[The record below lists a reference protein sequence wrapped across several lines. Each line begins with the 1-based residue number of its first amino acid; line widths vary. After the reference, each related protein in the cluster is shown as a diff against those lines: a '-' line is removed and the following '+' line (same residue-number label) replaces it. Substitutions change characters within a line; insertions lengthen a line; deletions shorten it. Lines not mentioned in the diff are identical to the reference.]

1 MERAR
6 KVLDWL
12 EEDTIHRLFLLLFS
26 IRILPLIA
34 IAAGPWESS
43 TLHLVVVQL
52 LTLKLC
58 RNEAIRNQFKIP
70 LDQGSALPP
79 VLQNTYIEL
88 LSRIIHLRFLQSF
101 CVDDKK
107 GSSIAE
113 CVIIVDCANGLC
125 CLQSQCNDLNSLWP
139 TYSIPTIIPAVLWH
153 PIQNSTFCFKI

>member
-6 KVLDWL
+6 KVLGWL

-88 LSRIIHLRFLQSF
+88 LSHIVHLCWDFYKVFVLMTR
-101 CVDDKK
+101 KE
-107 GSSIAE
+107 AE